1 MTKNKRI
8 SFIVLFSVFIAVL
21 FGFGTNFVSSN
32 ATNTDNTQPT
42 IKSYYSDE
50 NGEKIDKTEYTDD
63 ESIYST
69 IELSIP
75 TSKLKY
81 SKITVMD
88 KSIDGIQ
95 MVLKKVVD
103 DQGNDITNEFGYEN
117 KKYNDE
123 NYSGVYTNSP
133 NLDKNDFYNHTY
145 KLIFEEYL
153 SDTDLFVKNADV
165 NGYYNL
171 EHEYQAVFE
180 TSDGSNSV
188 ISDKITSK
196 IKVTEAVNY
205 SMISADEKANGKT
218 FKPGDTITY
227 TTTISEDV
235 KTQKASDLTFEYE
248 GLGLYDK
255 NSVKVIDSNKKDINF
270 EATQTTQN
278 NLKIVFKDDLTY
290 ENPFTLVFKVKVPT
304 NIKEN
309 KDFKGYL
316 TTNLNIIGYGKTEED
331 DELKVTIDTSDIKDN
346 DKNFELKSELKS
358 DKNNYLLDDT
368 AVYTLS
374 VKSENKMDLSKLN
387 NSKINIKF
395 DKKIDT
401 NNYNIHKLVLNQNEL
416 TQNKDYIIEKTDD
429 GFVLTLKD
437 IKLQDT
443 LDFNLKYTVS
453 FKDNAL
459 AENNF
464 TSTAIISID
473 ENHSYNVSNTVE
485 IKNNTITPDKPSKDD
500 DTPSFVE
507 KANYKI
513 TINTDKDTYKN
524 GDNVSSNIMIVND
537 NEKTP
542 KNFKVKLSYN
552 NVYKIEKI
560 TLNNQELNN
569 DEYTILEEDG
579 YFLLSLNNKEFV
591 KNDTLEITY
600 IMTLKD
606 LNVNTLSISAEVL
619 SDNLSSYKFIKM
631 VNINLD
637 NDKSNENIDKNN
649 KSNDE
654 KNEDN
659 KTVSNN
665 DNIISNT
672 NNDTKDKQDSIKG
685 TTTTQTGDNN
695 LLSIAI
701 ASTIFIVCLVY
712 VYSFLKKKE
721 N

>member
-88 KSIDGIQ
+88 KSINGIQ

-331 DELKVTIDTSDIKDN
+331 DELKVTIDNLGGNYLTIKASKQNIVLWNCKIGDSSFHIRACQRVVLALIRGNYAQFNIALFAQFSDI
-346 DKNFELKSELKS
+346 F
-358 DKNNYLLDDT
+358 
-368 AVYTLS
+368 
-374 VKSENKMDLSKLN
+374 
-387 NSKINIKF
+387 F
-395 DKKIDT
+395 
-401 NNYNIHKLVLNQNEL
+401 
-416 TQNKDYIIEKTDD
+416 
-429 GFVLTLKD
+429 G
-437 IKLQDT
+437 
-443 LDFNLKYTVS
+443 NLR
-453 FKDNAL
+453 
-459 AENNF
+459 
-464 TSTAIISID
+464 IISVIHM
-473 ENHSYNVSNTVE
+473 EGQNAQS
-485 IKNNTITPDKPSKDD
+485 P
-500 DTPSFVE
+500 
-507 KANYKI
+507 
-513 TINTDKDTYKN
+513 
-524 GDNVSSNIMIVND
+524 
-537 NEKTP
+537 
-542 KNFKVKLSYN
+542 L
-552 NVYKIEKI
+552 
-560 TLNNQELNN
+560 
-569 DEYTILEEDG
+569 
-579 YFLLSLNNKEFV
+579 
-591 KNDTLEITY
+591 
-600 IMTLKD
+600 
-606 LNVNTLSISAEVL
+606 ISQ
-619 SDNLSSYKFIKM
+619 
-631 VNINLD
+631 
-637 NDKSNENIDKNN
+637 
-649 KSNDE
+649 
-654 KNEDN
+654 
-659 KTVSNN
+659 
-665 DNIISNT
+665 IS
-672 NNDTKDKQDSIKG
+672 QIRG
-685 TTTTQTGDNN
+685 
-695 LLSIAI
+695 I
-701 ASTIFIVCLVY
+701 
-712 VYSFLKKKE
+712 
-721 N
+721 